1 MIYFALM
8 THHGGTTFMEKAA
21 SVELELMKALLRK
34 IFLLTWIVTGDMFAQ
49 CNHFICNFRAG
60 DVRDIEVDNNL
71 V

>member
-1 MIYFALM
+1 
-8 THHGGTTFMEKAA
+8 MEKAA